1 MQLTTAQRTKLRYQA
16 LIETE
21 LQRRGL
27 WSIVQGAR
35 ARIAEPPYHPRG
47 AAARL
52 QTATD
57 PEIILTGAR
66 GTGKSRA
73 GLSKL
78 WYCMNRWPGARAAI
92 VRKTRV
98 SLTTTGLVTFENE
111 VLGVGHPLLETGP
124 SRGGRSSYKLPNK
137 SEIVVLGMDK
147 PSRTLSSEYDIIFVL
162 QAEELT
168 VYEWETLGGG
178 LRNGVMPYQ
187 QLIGDCNPETPY
199 HWIKQR
205 AEAGV
210 LQLWQTY
217 HTDNPKMWD
226 EATQDW
232 TPYGKAYIERLERLS
247 GARKLRWLYG
257 QWAAPEGAIYNFSD
271 DTFVPDQQIP
281 LNWPVFVGIDPMGQ
295 RIAAIWVAME
305 VLPGNPRLHVY
316 QEYYEPYGITTP
328 EHVKNILRRTGEHR
342 VFAWVGGGPS
352 ERQARLDWQAA
363 GIPLTAPPIVDVW
376 AGIDRVQQLLSDGML
391 VIHKG
396 CQNLIS
402 ELGAYRRKMIRGEF
416 TDTIED
422 KEAFHALDALRY
434 IVVGLTEYEGTRIIY
449 NAPKVW

>member
-1 MQLTTAQRTKLRYQA
+1 
-16 LIETE
+16 
-21 LQRRGL
+21 
-27 WSIVQGAR
+27 
-35 ARIAEPPYHPRG
+35 
-47 AAARL
+47 
-52 QTATD
+52 
-57 PEIILTGAR
+57 
-66 GTGKSRA
+66 
-73 GLSKL
+73 
-78 WYCMNRWPGARAAI
+78 
-92 VRKTRV
+92 
-98 SLTTTGLVTFENE
+98 
-111 VLGVGHPLLETGP
+111 VGHVSYAGCTGNGPRQKERFITFRTTPLFQI
-124 SRGGRSSYKLPNK
+124 N
-137 SEIVVLGMDK
+137 
-147 PSRTLSSEYDIIFVL
+147 
-162 QAEELT
+162 
-168 VYEWETLGGG
+168 
-178 LRNGVMPYQ
+178 
-187 QLIGDCNPETPY
+187 
-199 HWIKQR
+199 
-205 AEAGV
+205 
-210 LQLWQTY
+210 
-217 HTDNPKMWD
+217 
-226 EATQDW
+226 
-232 TPYGKAYIERLERLS
+232 
-247 GARKLRWLYG
+247 
-257 QWAAPEGAIYNFSD
+257 